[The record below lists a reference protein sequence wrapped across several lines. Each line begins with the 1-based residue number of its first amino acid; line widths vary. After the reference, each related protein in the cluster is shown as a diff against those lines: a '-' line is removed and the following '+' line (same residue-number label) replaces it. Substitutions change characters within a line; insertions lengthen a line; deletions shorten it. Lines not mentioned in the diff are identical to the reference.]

1 MTETTR
7 RGFIASSLG
16 VAGAGLVLAG
26 AGAPSAL
33 TEELA
38 AVTTE
43 QAFWRLVQRQFRLEP
58 GLLYFNTA
66 SLGPS
71 PAVVADA
78 TESFRRTLD
87 AHPSRWMWGGW
98 RDQLEAV
105 RSSAAELLGAAA
117 EEIAIIHNTTE
128 GMNLIAASL
137 ELGPGDEVIVADHE
151 HPSGTIPWQYWQEPR
166 GVRLV
171 RPTLPLL
178 PVDPGEIVE
187 VYRRAITPRTRVIS
201 MCHVVNTTGM
211 ILPVAEV
218 SAMARERGILVAVD
232 GAQAPGHV
240 EVDLASLGCEF
251 YAASTHKWL
260 FSPKGVGVLFA
271 RRDSQRLLKPLV
283 VTQGWQD
290 ETIRRLE
297 NYNTRN
303 LPEVLGLGVALEF
316 QRLVGPERRTRR
328 LRELSRQLRAALGDD
343 PRFAFTTPTG
353 AGLSAGITT
362 VEVLG
367 REAREVAAEL
377 AERHHL
383 DCRPMTALGLNGLRI
398 SMSVFTTEDQ
408 VEVLTSAL
416 RKAATA

>member
-26 AGAPSAL
+26 AGPPSAL
-33 TEELA
+33 ADELA

-43 QAFWRLVQRQFRLEP
+43 HAFWRLVQRQFRLEP

-71 PAVVADA
+71 PALVADA

-98 RDQLEAV
+98 RDQVEAV
-105 RSSAAELLGAAA
+105 RSSAGELLGASA

-128 GMNLIAASL
+128 GMNLVAASL
-137 ELGPGDEVIVADHE
+137 GLGPDDEVIVADHE

-166 GVRLV
+166 GARLV
-171 RPTLPLL
+171 RPTLPLV
-178 PVDPGEIVE
+178 PVDHGEIVE

-218 SAMARERGILVAVD
+218 SAMARERGVLVAVD

-240 EVDLASLGCEF
+240 EVDLAALGCDF

-260 FSPKGVGVLFA
+260 FSPKGVGVLYA
-271 RRDSQRLLKPLV
+271 RRDAQPLLKPLV

-290 ETIRRLE
+290 ESIRRLE

-316 QRLVGPERRTRR
+316 QRLLGPQRRTDRLRELTRR
-328 LRELSRQLRAALGDD
+328 LRDALADD
-343 PRFAFTTPTG
+343 PRFVFKTPAG
-353 AGLSAGITT
+353 AGLSAGIAT
-362 VEVLG
+362 VEVVG
-367 REAREVAAEL
+367 RDAREVAAEL
-377 AERHHL
+377 AERRRI
-383 DCRPMTALGLNGLRI
+383 DCRPMTLLDLNGLRI

-408 VEVLTSAL
+408 VDVLASAL
-416 RKAATA
+416 REAAPA